1 MTDKTGQVS
10 GAALAANLTLFGRL
24 LRRAGLTVDAEQTRL
39 LARVL
44 TLISVGRRAD
54 VKASARTVFV
64 RRAEDRGLFD
74 AAFDLFWRRSTVE
87 GRPSPALP
95 RVRQARHSEP
105 LRDPGA
111 EPAGEESVADAV
123 DLAGRQAPS
132 SREVLRTMDF
142 AELSAGERR
151 DAEAMLDSLRMV
163 LPLRPS
169 RRQMAGRRGRRL
181 ATRAM
186 LRRSL
191 GSGGEAVDWRWL
203 ERRTRPRPL
212 VLVCDISGSMAGY
225 TRLLLRFAHAL
236 GRGGAPLEVFVFG
249 TRLTR
254 LTRELR
260 GRDAD
265 AALRRA
271 THKVA
276 DWSGGTRI
284 GASLR
289 ELNLRWVRRTVRSGA
304 VVLIA
309 SDGWERGDPELL
321 ARQMATLRRSCHRI
335 VWLDPLASRPGFV
348 PATLGLRAA
357 LPHVDEFVPC
367 ASVASLQA
375 LAAKLTRLPEKSGL
389 RSPRG

>member
-1 MTDKTGQVS
+1 MTGSAEAIS
-10 GAALAANLTLFGRL
+10 GATLTANLTLFGRL
-24 LRRAGLTVDAEQTRL
+24 LRRAGLPVDPEQTRL
-39 LARVL
+39 FARVV
-44 TLISVGRRAD
+44 TLIGVERRAD

-64 RRAEDRGLFD
+64 RRAEDRGVFE
-74 AAFDLFWRRSTVE
+74 AAFDLFWRRSTVR

-95 RVRQARHSEP
+95 RLRQTRYSEP
-105 LRDPGA
+105 LRDPG
-111 EPAGEESVADAV
+111 EPAGEESVTDAV
-123 DLAGRQAPS
+123 DLAERGAPS
-132 SREVLRTMDF
+132 LREVLRTMDF
-142 AELSAGERR
+142 AELSAEERR
-151 DAEAMLDSLRMV
+151 DAEAMLDSLRPV
-163 LPLRPS
+163 LPLWPS
-169 RRQMAGRRGRRL
+169 RRQLTGRRGRRL

-254 LTRELR
+254 VTRELR

-271 THKVA
+271 ALKVV

-304 VVLIA
+304 VALIA
-309 SDGWERGDPELL
+309 SDGWERDDPELL
-321 ARQMATLRRSCHRI
+321 ERQMATLRRSCHRI

-357 LPHVDEFVPC
+357 LPYVDEFVPC

-375 LAAKLTRLPEKSGL
+375 LAKRLTRLTEKPRL
-389 RSPRG
+389 HSPFG